1 MPTFSLCY
9 LEDKTG
15 TLWVYQYA
23 IKAIPFEIKTKKKK
37 QVVNIRFFLKLY
49 LFFDTQQVTFN
60 YREIITYVSVHYIH
74 TKEYTHCNQEWSSL
88 DLSMV

>member
-1 MPTFSLCY
+1 MGISVCNESY
-9 LEDKTG
+9 
-15 TLWVYQYA
+15 
-23 IKAIPFEIKTKKKK
+23 PFRNQNKKK
-37 QVVNIRFFLKLY
+37 QVVYIRFFLKLY

-88 DLSMV
+88 DLSVV